1 MSAQNGQ
8 REIMNSR
15 TKLFGA
21 LAAVLGVVLLYG
33 GWLAVRAH
41 RNLVTLNVR
50 NMDVRQV
57 VKKIQWQ
64 TWEIVQLHKDVQGK
78 VTLRVHDMPLEQVLR
93 MVGEQTFANS
103 SVIYPLYSS
112 GKSLAALKKAL
123 RGEIDP
129 AVNGW
134 TNLQNRAAFRGGP
147 GGPGG
152 MFGGGMAAAP
162 TAGQPRR
169 VSLQIQDK
177 DAVFAALAFGRYAQT
192 RVVPEDGTTTSINL
206 TLNQATVPDAVAQ
219 LAKKAHRSW
228 TKLYTIR
235 AEFGPGGPGGPNF
248 AGGPGGPGG
257 LPFVV
262 AREPDG
268 PNRRDR
274 GGPEMTDEQRDEM
287 RKQRAALEEE
297 LRQALPAEERQKL
310 EQAQAEREKQMQE
323 MRDMTPEQRAQR
335 FSQMGGPMGGPRMDK
350 MMRDRVLTSTPEQRA
365 RMMGPGGPGR
375 GPGGRGPGG

>member
-1 MSAQNGQ
+1 MMSAQNGQ

-33 GWLAVRAH
+33 GWLAVRAQ

-93 MVGEQTFANS
+93 MVGEQTLANS

-147 GGPGG
+147 GGMMPSVFPSFTVRYSG
-152 MFGGGMAAAP
+152 ASCVL
-162 TAGQPRR
+162 TRLPREI
-169 VSLQIQDK
+169 VS
-177 DAVFAALAFGRYAQT
+177 
-192 RVVPEDGTTTSINL
+192 
-206 TLNQATVPDAVAQ
+206 
-219 LAKKAHRSW
+219 
-228 TKLYTIR
+228 
-235 AEFGPGGPGGPNF
+235 
-248 AGGPGGPGG
+248 
-257 LPFVV
+257 
-262 AREPDG
+262 
-268 PNRRDR
+268 
-274 GGPEMTDEQRDEM
+274 
-287 RKQRAALEEE
+287 RKQAVTNPFMLAG
-297 LRQALPAEERQKL
+297 A
-310 EQAQAEREKQMQE
+310 
-323 MRDMTPEQRAQR
+323 
-335 FSQMGGPMGGPRMDK
+335 
-350 MMRDRVLTSTPEQRA
+350 
-365 RMMGPGGPGR
+365 
-375 GPGGRGPGG
+375 